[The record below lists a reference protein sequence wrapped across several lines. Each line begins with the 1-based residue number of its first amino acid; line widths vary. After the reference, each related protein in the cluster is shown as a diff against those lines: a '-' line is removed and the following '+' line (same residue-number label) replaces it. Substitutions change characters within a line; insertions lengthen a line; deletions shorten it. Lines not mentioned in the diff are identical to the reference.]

1 MGESH
6 LSLPITHLSLLI
18 SHLSSLIS
26 HLFTLYSL
34 PFTLY
39 SLLISISAP
48 LSQFFSVFVLPL
60 SASLSKR
67 LLHLFLRRMMLDGI
81 ENRNGSQN
89 RQT

>member
-1 MGESH
+1 MANKNTNPGGGKNADSGVMHSPQSSRARVRARVRVRALRTLSPTSRLGAWQNGEETS
-6 LSLPITHLSLLI
+6 T
-18 SHLSSLIS
+18 
-26 HLFTLYSL
+26 
-34 PFTLY
+34 
-39 SLLISISAP
+39 
-48 LSQFFSVFVLPL
+48 L